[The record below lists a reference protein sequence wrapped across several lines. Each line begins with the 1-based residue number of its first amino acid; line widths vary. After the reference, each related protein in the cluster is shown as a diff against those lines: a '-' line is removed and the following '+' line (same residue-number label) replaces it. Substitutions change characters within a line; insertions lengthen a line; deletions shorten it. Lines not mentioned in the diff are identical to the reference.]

1 MYKVSKGFSGPIITE
16 LFKTSE
22 EQQYNL
28 AEFAI
33 LVIRTAYHGSETI
46 LFAGPKLK
54 KTLSNSLKN
63 GNSRKSEIK
72 KWTPENCS
80 CRLCR

>member
-33 LVIRTAYHGSETI
+33 FVIRTAYHGSETI
-46 LFAGPKLK
+46 LFAGPKL
-54 KTLSNSLKN
+54 
-63 GNSRKSEIK
+63 
-72 KWTPENCS
+72 
-80 CRLCR
+80 